1 MYCRR
6 ASNHIL
12 MLNNFRMN
20 GNVISSIIGIVNYL
34 GWSGTLVNLTLRF
47 WDRGLLYA
55 ILTGTPDPS
64 TSVRTLAD

>member
-1 MYCRR
+1 
-6 ASNHIL
+6 

-34 GWSGTLVNLTLRF
+34 GWNLTLRF

-64 TSVRTLAD
+64 TSVRALAD

>member
-6 ASNHIL
+6 ASNYVL

-34 GWSGTLVNLTLRF
+34 GWNLTLRF

-55 ILTGTPDPS
+55 VLTGTPYPS
-64 TSVRTLAD
+64 TSVRALAD